1 MENKAKPS
9 FVGLIP
15 FLIFVAIYLG
25 TGVVLQMKGVGM
37 AFYQLPAPV
46 AVFVGIIAAF
56 ILFKGSIIEK
66 FDTFLEGCGA
76 SGYNYNVYNLSACRS
91 FCRCI

>member
-56 ILFKGSIIEK
+56 ILFKRNYHGKNSI
-66 FDTFLEGCGA
+66 
-76 SGYNYNVYNLSACRS
+76 LSLKVVGIR
-91 FCRCI
+91 I